1 MKIKEALLDG
11 YQKVVGPHVELMQ
24 YCRAE
29 YIDIADEL
37 PSTCRGILVTEA

>member
-29 YIDIADEL
+29 YIDIAEEL
-37 PSTCRGILVTEA
+37 FFNLSCILVTEA